1 MSVNLPTNWKP
12 EKARAI
18 DILVTNPSCKI
29 QEISQEIGV
38 SKNTIRNWMKEPEF
52 VEIYYQKY
60 MITFGA
66 KLPTVLQSMIREAEA
81 GNVQAGRLV
90 LEHSG
95 KLIKRVE
102 VANNQSP
109 FEKFLNNQASDM
121 QEIDTIDAE
130 VEEIEPEFKVLPERP
145 IVPPKNASKA
155 QQLRELK
162 KKEEK
167 NRKRREA
174 RHWRERAEAVGV
186 DKPERGRQT
195 KAQRKMWQDKV
206 VAREKALNVTP
217 YTEK

>member
-60 MITFGA
+60 MVTFGA

-121 QEIDTIDAE
+121 QEIETIDAE

-145 IVPPKNASKA
+145 IVPSKNASKA

-186 DKPERGRQT
+186 SKPERGRQT